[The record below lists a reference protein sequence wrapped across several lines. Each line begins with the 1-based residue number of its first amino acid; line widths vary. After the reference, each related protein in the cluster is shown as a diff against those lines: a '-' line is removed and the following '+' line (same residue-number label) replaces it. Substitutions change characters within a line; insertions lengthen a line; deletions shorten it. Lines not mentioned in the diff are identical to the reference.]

1 MIQFVKSLPIVKDGT
16 LQVFFNETPAGN
28 EMTTAQVATA
38 KRKGWNVLMRKDY
51 TWVDYPGEAGA
62 IDENILG
69 DINGDGEVD
78 VTDVVELIDMVLS
91 GT

>member
-1 MIQFVKSLPIVKDGT
+1 
-16 LQVFFNETPAGN
+16 
-28 EMTTAQVATA
+28 
-38 KRKGWNVLMRKDY
+38 MRKDY

-62 IDENILG
+62 IDENKFG
-69 DINGDGEVD
+69 DINGDGDVD

>member
-1 MIQFVKSLPIVKDGT
+1 
-16 LQVFFNETPAGN
+16 
-28 EMTTAQVATA
+28 
-38 KRKGWNVLMRKDY
+38 MRKDY

-62 IDENILG
+62 IDENIFG
-69 DINGDGEVD
+69 DINGDVD

>member
-1 MIQFVKSLPIVKDGT
+1 
-16 LQVFFNETPAGN
+16 
-28 EMTTAQVATA
+28 MTTAQVATA
-38 KRKGWNVLMRKDY
+38 KKKGWNVLMRKDY

-62 IDENILG
+62 IDENIFG
-69 DINGDGEVD
+69 DINGDVD